1 MVVLC
6 FKQCVYFCSIFQNI
20 STFCKIHLLLH
31 SVMVGMISRWKYF
44 LWNPL
49 FFHTFSFSAHWSSSL
64 SLFVFIAILAI
75 PYECMSPRTLFYL
88 PSHFLLWGLIFH
100 MFVFHVP
107 CFLSQVLDLTMFFN
121 KNKSNTSTNRNL
133 TMIMK

>member
-1 MVVLC
+1 
-6 FKQCVYFCSIFQNI
+6 
-20 STFCKIHLLLH
+20 
-31 SVMVGMISRWKYF
+31 
-44 LWNPL
+44 
-49 FFHTFSFSAHWSSSL
+49 
-64 SLFVFIAILAI
+64 
-75 PYECMSPRTLFYL
+75 
-88 PSHFLLWGLIFH
+88 